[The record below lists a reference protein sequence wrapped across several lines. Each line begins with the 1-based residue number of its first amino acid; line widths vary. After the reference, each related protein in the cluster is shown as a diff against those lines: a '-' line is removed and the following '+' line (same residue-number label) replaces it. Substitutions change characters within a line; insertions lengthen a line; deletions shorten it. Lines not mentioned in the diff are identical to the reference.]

1 MFDNLFDQAMSD
13 ADDIILDTM
22 GTEISIYPGGTER
35 KSVPFLMPRQ
45 KTPG

>member
-22 GTEISIYPGGTER
+22 GTEISIYP
-35 KSVPFLMPRQ
+35 
-45 KTPG
+45 

>member
-22 GTEISIYPGGTER
+22 GTEI
-35 KSVPFLMPRQ
+35 
-45 KTPG
+45 